1 MRAHGSPAAPVSPEA
16 ATTVTWWSASACRAA
31 FSRLSWV
38 WSTQCSPPIWPAGL
52 REMTPPSET
61 PRRKAATEA
70 ATAWSALSR
79 EVFLTR
85 RMVSA
90 ARGAIV

>member
-1 MRAHGSPAAPVSPEA
+1 M
-16 ATTVTWWSASACRAA
+16 
-31 FSRLSWV
+31 
-38 WSTQCSPPIWPAGL
+38 
-52 REMTPPSET
+52 PPSEA

-79 EVFLTR
+79 EVPLTR

-90 ARGAIV
+90 ARGAIAWTISASKTSSP